1 MNAATRANMLQLMS
15 DLTIE
20 QLNEIPKGFNN
31 NMIWNF
37 AHVIITQQLLV
48 YKMGG
53 LPMHVS
59 DEKVELFRKGS
70 KPERFFDAAYFEELK
85 VLSDSTYQQFKTDE
99 KAGLFKEYNTYATS
113 YGVTLNIPED
123 AIGFNNMHESM
134 HLGYM
139 IALKNVL

>member
-1 MNAATRANMLQLMS
+1 MNAAARANMLRLMN

-37 AHVIITQQLLV
+37 AHVIVTQQLLV
-48 YKMGG
+48 YKLAG

-59 DEKVELFRKGS
+59 NEQVQLFRKGS
-70 KPERFFDAAYFEELK
+70 KPERTFDAAYVEELK
-85 VLSDSTYQQFKTDE
+85 ALSDSTYQQFKADE
-99 KAGLFKEYNTYATS
+99 KAGLFKKYNTYPTS
-113 YGVTLNIPED
+113 FGVTLNTPED
-123 AIGFNNMHESM
+123 AIAFNNMHEAM

-139 IALKNVL
+139 IALKKVL

>member
-1 MNAATRANMLQLMS
+1 MNAATRANMLRLMS

-48 YKMGG
+48 YKMAG
-53 LPMHVS
+53 LPMHIHN
-59 DEKVELFRKGS
+59 EQVELFRKGS
-70 KPERFFDAAYFEELK
+70 KPERMFDAAYFEELK
-85 VLSDSTYQQFKTDE
+85 ALADSTYQQFKTDK
-99 KAGLFKEYNTYATS
+99 KAGLFKEYKTYATS
-113 YGVTLNIPED
+113 YGVTLNNPED
-123 AIGFNNMHESM
+123 AIAFNNMHEAM

-139 IALKNVL
+139 IALKKVL